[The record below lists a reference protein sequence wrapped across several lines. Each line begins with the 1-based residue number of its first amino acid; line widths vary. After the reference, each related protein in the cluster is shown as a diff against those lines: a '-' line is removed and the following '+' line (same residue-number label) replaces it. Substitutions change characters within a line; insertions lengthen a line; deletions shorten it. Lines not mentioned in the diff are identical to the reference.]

1 MIFFDIWTFWDVLPK
16 IGGYDR
22 RHVGYKT
29 LYQYLK
35 GGLEII
41 MKLSVKFILALL
53 VILGLMSGCA
63 EKDQLEDGSKLINED
78 QFIFASSGEFKPF
91 SYVNDDMTVTGFDVE
106 VGTAIAKELG
116 LEAVPKRIKFKGIVE
131 GVKTGR
137 ADAAVA
143 SHTINEQRSKHVSFS
158 TPYYYS
164 GPQIFVRPDSDIETI
179 EDLKGKEVAASKGS
193 TYANTAEEYT
203 TNVKTYDSDITA
215 LKALS
220 GGRHDAVITDFVTGK
235 EAVKEGFEIEGRQLI
250 ERSEQAIVLPQDNPE
265 LLARVNAALDN
276 LREDGTLAEISKKYF
291 GEDITTKPE

>member
-1 MIFFDIWTFWDVLPK
+1 
-16 IGGYDR
+16 
-22 RHVGYKT
+22 
-29 LYQYLK
+29 
-35 GGLEII
+35 

-63 EKDQLEDGSKLINED
+63 EKDQLEDGSKLINEN

-143 SHTINEQRSKHVSFS
+143 SHTINEQRSKHVAFS

-164 GPQIFVRPDSDIETI
+164 GPQIFVRPDSDIKTI
-179 EDLKGKEVAASKGS
+179 KDLKGKEVAASKGS

-250 ERSEQAIVLPQDNPE
+250 ERSEQAIVLPQDNPK
-265 LLARVNAALDN
+265 LLVRVNDALES
-276 LREDGTLAEISKKYF
+276 LREDGTLAKISEKYF